1 MSLHYFKIGK
11 QNRWQFLCPEALSEI
26 ILPHITKQHMLVI
39 VIKVWNNLVETFTWT
54 PVAIYMAKWEYDP

>member
-1 MSLHYFKIGK
+1 MSLTLF
-11 QNRWQFLCPEALSEI
+11 QNWETEQVTVLCPEALNEI

-54 PVAIYMAKWEYDP
+54 PVAINMAKWEYP